1 MRDGGALTEER
12 EGMVDRG
19 MMLNRGSSRSQ
30 SDVIPAGYTERKISK
45 KNLLQAFSFFFSLS
59 EMSAARN

>member
-30 SDVIPAGYTERKISK
+30 SDAIPAGYTERKISK
-45 KNLLQAFSFFFSLS
+45 KNLLQAFSFLLS
-59 EMSAARN
+59 FRNVGCA